1 METTEKQLTTA
12 KNSITKSLNNF
23 AKVSKKHG
31 QNGIISAGI
40 AEGVFEAFN
49 FGELNSENLEF
60 LRKRLNVWHEGNE
73 ELLKAF
79 TPLK

>member
-1 METTEKQLTTA
+1 METAEKQLITA
-12 KNSITKSLNNF
+12 ENSITKSLNNF
-23 AKVSKKHG
+23 TKVCKKYG
-31 QNGIISAGI
+31 QNGIISTGI
-40 AEGVFEAFN
+40 AEGIFEAFN

-73 ELLKAF
+73 ELLKAY